1 MYDMGLI
8 VVRDYLSSCTSISGT
23 CPDLYGCCREY
34 SPVCSI
40 LLKPLSFPLLPFCML
55 LLPLAFCSTESNLFV
70 RWSTALISRQSELL
84 IRKETYDKVNNIFV
98 STLSNK

>member
-1 MYDMGLI
+1 MGLI

-40 LLKPLSFPLLPFCML
+40 LLKPLSFPLLPFCMP
-55 LLPLAFCSTESNLFV
+55 LLPLAFCSMESNVFV
-70 RWSTALISRQSELL
+70 GWPTALVSRQSALL
-84 IRKETYDKVNNIFV
+84 IRKETYDKVDNIFV
-98 STLSNK
+98 STQPNK